1 MSGDWLRE
9 LADTAVAEG
18 AGVRVSV
25 IRADG
30 SAPRGAGSAM
40 IVGKDR
46 FTGTIGGGALEMEGL
61 KVARDML
68 KPESVQGAE
77 PWHRRWR
84 PFPLGPS
91 LGQCCGGYVEL
102 LFELATPTE
111 AEALRDMADQA
122 ANNDQAVVLRPLE
135 GGRPL
140 VLSGGDVP
148 PDESLPEAV
157 GAAARDLAGGTG
169 VAATRVEDWYL
180 ETMRDPRVPLF
191 LYGAGHVGR
200 AVVNV
205 LKDLPFEIFWV
216 DTQADRYPDRVPE
229 GVHRL
234 VSADPA
240 DAARHAPA
248 GSWHV
253 VMTYSHAID
262 FDVCRNVLEADR
274 FGYLGLIASKTK
286 RVRFRKRLAEA
297 GFTED
302 HIARMHAPIGLPG
315 LDGKEPATIAVSL
328 AADLLIRLQAAE
340 TALADEARSAD
351 DDARQL
357 S

>member
-1 MSGDWLRE
+1 MSRDWLRE
-9 LADTAVAEG
+9 LADTATAEG

-30 SAPRGAGSAM
+30 SAPRSAGSAM
-40 IVGKDR
+40 IVGRDA

-68 KPESVQGAE
+68 KPENIKGAE

-102 LFELATPTE
+102 LFELATPKE
-111 AEALRDMADQA
+111 AEALSEMAARAQA
-122 ANNDQAVVLRPLE
+122 DETAVVLRPLE
-135 GGRPL
+135 SGRPL
-140 VLSGGDVP
+140 TLLDGDGTVGDSVP
-148 PDESLPEAV
+148 EPV
-157 GAAARDLAGGTG
+157 GKAARELAGGST
-169 VAATRVEDWYL
+169 AAAARVEDWYL

-191 LYGAGHVGR
+191 LFGAGHVGR

-205 LKDLPFEIFWV
+205 LKDLPFEIYWV
-216 DTQADRYPDRVPE
+216 DTQADRYPDSVPH

-248 GSWHV
+248 GAWHV

-262 FDVCRNVLEADR
+262 FDVCRNVLAADQ

-297 GFTED
+297 GFSED
-302 HIARMHAPIGLPG
+302 QIARMHAPIGLPG

-328 AADLLIRLQAAE
+328 AADLLIRLQAAH
-340 TALADEARSAD
+340 TAAAEPAD
-351 DDARQL
+351 DNARQH